1 MFLIPIIRKSSNLIL
16 KAIGLYSTTPEY
28 DSWYESLK
36 LRNQE
41 DWQTQWKDDQIDDSF
56 FLTIS
61 RIQSLPNPWLYPCDK
76 LYLVLFNR
84 FSDLS
89 NVEAIMYIEDELGIE
104 INVDEALKGMTL
116 SDLIELSKK

>member
-1 MFLIPIIRKSSNLIL
+1 M
-16 KAIGLYSTTPEY
+16 GLYSTTPEY

-56 FLTIS
+56 FVTIS
-61 RIQSLPNPWLYPCDK
+61 SIQSLPNPWLYPCDK

-84 FSDLS
+84 FADVS

>member
-1 MFLIPIIRKSSNLIL
+1 MIL